1 MYTDSIAGRG
11 AGRFVP
17 APGLEAGQAALRPAR
32 MAAVVVA
39 GMLAGCANPAPLQND
54 TQTRM
59 VPTESAFVMPAV
71 GGPEVTAVLEQR
83 FSNGT
88 QQDVLLATSASTP
101 GQNMLRIQIFGPV
114 DSSLAGNDKL
124 RAGFLPARDVKAE
137 MRKLI
142 PGVRM
147 ETSAFY
153 VQNNYGPFGYAVGR
167 SSSGDT
173 CLYGWQ
179 RITSTG
185 MTQTLIG
192 NKGSIQIRLRL
203 CDSGKSEQ
211 QLLQSMY
218 GFRITASFKDGN
230 WNPYGEPL
238 PPDTSF
244 GRGGEPVYP
253 VSASRYET
261 VTEPTPAP
269 PRRAPAAKRTVKAAP
284 PPQLPEP
291 IGPLVPPPPG
301 PDVAVTSGAS
311 PAPGAAK
318 PAASAPTVPPPP
330 L

>member
-1 MYTDSIAGRG
+1 MYTDSIAGLWADRC
-11 AGRFVP
+11 VP
-17 APGLEAGQAALRPAR
+17 APGLETGPAARQPGRL
-32 MAAVVVA
+32 AVVLLA
-39 GMLAGCANPAPLQND
+39 GVLAGCAKPAPLQND

-59 VPTESAFVMPAV
+59 VPTELAFVMPAV

-83 FSNGT
+83 FANGT

-124 RAGFLPARDVKAE
+124 RAGFLPAKDVKAE

-167 SSSGDT
+167 SASGDT

-203 CDSGKSEQ
+203 CDKDSSEQ
-211 QLLQSMY
+211 RLLQSMY

-238 PPDTSF
+238 PPDASL
-244 GRGGEPVYP
+244 GRGGDPVYP
-253 VSASRYET
+253 VSASRFET
-261 VTEPTPAP
+261 VSEPSPAP
-269 PRRAPAAKRTVKAAP
+269 PRKAPVAKRTVKVEP
-284 PPQLPEP
+284 TPQLPEP

-311 PAPGAAK
+311 PVPGVANPKAT
-318 PAASAPTVPPPP
+318 APTVPPPP

>member
-1 MYTDSIAGRG
+1 
-11 AGRFVP
+11 
-17 APGLEAGQAALRPAR
+17 
-32 MAAVVVA
+32 
-39 GMLAGCANPAPLQND
+39 
-54 TQTRM
+54 M

-83 FSNGT
+83 YANGT

-124 RAGFLPARDVKAE
+124 RAGFLPAKDVKAE

-167 SSSGDT
+167 SASGDT

-203 CDSGKSEQ
+203 CDRGQ
-211 QLLQSMY
+211 
-218 GFRITASFKDGN
+218 
-230 WNPYGEPL
+230 
-238 PPDTSF
+238 F
-244 GRGGEPVYP
+244 GTT
-253 VSASRYET
+253 SASVDVRLQDHRVVQGRQLESLWRAAAARCI
-261 VTEPTPAP
+261 VRPRRRPRLPGQRIALRNSVRADRPAP
-269 PRRAPAAKRTVKAAP
+269 PRKAPVAKRTVKVEP
-284 PPQLPEP
+284 TPQLPEP

-311 PAPGAAK
+311 PAPGVANPQAT
-318 PAASAPTVPPPP
+318 APTVPPPP